1 MRVVVCA
8 AIMLK
13 RTGEIICGPR
23 HYDKLIRSQILIK
36 SEEEQEE
43 WFSSDKIIQGFVDQ
57 QGVFLNRQDA
67 LVVAKAANQIRRRC
81 GGDDIAL
88 YSENLY

>member
-13 RTGEIICGPR
+13 RSGEIICGPR
-23 HYDKLIRSQILIK
+23 HYDAIIRSQILSK

-43 WFSSDKIIQGFVDQ
+43 WFSSANIVQGFVDQ
-57 QGVFLNRQDA
+57 QGIFLNRQDA
-67 LVVAKAANQIRRRC
+67 LVIAKAANQIRRRC
-81 GGDDIAL
+81 GGDDVAL